1 MSLFERIRKS
11 CPELNGRF
19 SLTLDLYILRIFLGV
34 YVVNLLSFCL
44 IFVLID
50 LVENLDNFN
59 RQADSLGELF
69 NLMFRYYG
77 INLPIVFCQVLGPIV
92 CLTSGLFTLTLLQR
106 SNELIPILA
115 NGRPYRRLFMPVLL
129 AACLISAGTFLV
141 QDLWLPGTREAFSE
155 MSSKRKGR
163 FEVRDLK
170 YKDAPAGTLILIR
183 SYFINEQ
190 RAEGV
195 LVLPTSPGK
204 QDDSVISA
212 RQMQWVQPSQGRG
225 YWLMKKG
232 WTSSYEQ
239 IEFLDSEGRQTSRSR
254 LVTVPQPEVEGGAD
268 RLSESFIERALET
281 DLVPGALET
290 HEAQVAHMSLA
301 ELKWKKENTTDRSW
315 KGKYY
320 SRIFHPVHNVILL
333 LLGLPAIIY
342 SGTTNVF
349 FGAFLAACLGTA
361 YFVVG
366 AFCQELGAQ
375 GVLSPAIGAV
385 LGPVLFLALS
395 LTWWRDLPS

>member
-1 MSLFERIRKS
+1 MSLFDRIRKG
-11 CPELNGRF
+11 CPELTGRF
-19 SLTLDLYILRIFLGV
+19 SPTLDLYILRIFLGV

-69 NLMFRYYG
+69 SLMFRYYG
-77 INLPIVFCQVLGPIV
+77 INLPIIFCQVLGPIV
-92 CLTSGLFTLTLLQR
+92 CLASGLFTLTMLQR

-115 NGRPYRRLFMPVLL
+115 NGRSYRRLFMPVLF
-129 AACLISAGTFLV
+129 AACLVSAGTFLI
-141 QDLWLPGTREAFSE
+141 QDRWLPGTREAFSE
-155 MSSKRKGR
+155 MSSKRKGKL
-163 FEVRDLK
+163 EVRDLK
-170 YKDAPAGTLILIR
+170 YKDAQAGILVLIKRYL
-183 SYFINEQ
+183 INEQ

-195 LVLPTSPGK
+195 LVLPTRPGK
-204 QDDSVISA
+204 QPDSVIQA
-212 RQMQWVQPSQGRG
+212 EQMQWVQPSQGRG
-225 YWLMKKG
+225 YWLMKNG
-232 WTSSYEQ
+232 WIARYEPF
-239 IEFLDSEGRQTSRSR
+239 EFSEGAPRSR
-254 LVTVPQPEVEGGAD
+254 LVTLPQPEVVGGAD
-268 RLSESFIERALET
+268 RLSESFIEQSLET
-281 DLVPGALET
+281 GLLPGDLEAR
-290 HEAQVAHMSLA
+290 EAQIAHMSLA
-301 ELKWKKENTTDRSW
+301 DLRRKMETEDSDRSW

-320 SRIFHPVHNVILL
+320 ARIFHPVHNLVLL

-342 SGTTNVF
+342 SGTSNIF

-375 GVLSPAIGAV
+375 GLLSPAIGAV
-385 LGPVLFLALS
+385 LGPLLFLALS

>member
-1 MSLFERIRKS
+1 MSLFDRIRKG
-11 CPELNGRF
+11 CPELTGRF
-19 SLTLDLYILRIFLGV
+19 SPTLDLYILRIFLGV

-69 NLMFRYYG
+69 SLMFRYYG
-77 INLPIVFCQVLGPIV
+77 INLPIIFCQVLGPIV
-92 CLTSGLFTLTLLQR
+92 CLASGLFTLTMLQR

-115 NGRPYRRLFMPVLL
+115 NGRSYRRLFMPVLF
-129 AACLISAGTFLV
+129 AACLVSAGTFLI
-141 QDLWLPGTREAFSE
+141 QDRWLPGTREAFSE
-155 MSSKRKGR
+155 MSSKRKGKL
-163 FEVRDLK
+163 EVRDLK
-170 YKDAPAGTLILIR
+170 YKDTQAGILVLIKRYL
-183 SYFINEQ
+183 INEQ

-195 LVLPTSPGK
+195 LVLPTRPGR
-204 QDDSVISA
+204 QPDSVIQA
-212 RQMQWVQPSQGRG
+212 EQMQWVQPSQGRG
-225 YWLMKKG
+225 YWLMKNG
-232 WTSSYEQ
+232 WIARYEPF
-239 IEFLDSEGRQTSRSR
+239 EFSEGAPRSR
-254 LVTVPQPEVEGGAD
+254 LVTLPQPEVVGGAD
-268 RLSESFIERALET
+268 RLSESFIEQSLET
-281 DLVPGALET
+281 GLLPGDLEAR
-290 HEAQVAHMSLA
+290 EAQIAHMSLA
-301 ELKWKKENTTDRSW
+301 DLRRKMETEDSDRSW

-320 SRIFHPVHNVILL
+320 ARIFHPVHNLLLL

-342 SGTTNVF
+342 SGTSNIF

-375 GVLSPAIGAV
+375 GLLSPAIGAV
-385 LGPVLFLALS
+385 LGPLLFLALS

>member
-1 MSLFERIRKS
+1 MSLFERIRKG
-11 CPELNGRF
+11 CPELTGRF
-19 SLTLDLYILRIFLGV
+19 SPTLDLYILRIFLGV

-69 NLMFRYYG
+69 SLMFRYYG
-77 INLPIVFCQVLGPIV
+77 INLPIIFCQVLGPIV
-92 CLTSGLFTLTLLQR
+92 CLASGLFTLTMLQR

-115 NGRPYRRLFMPVLL
+115 NGRSYRRLFMPVLF
-129 AACLISAGTFLV
+129 AACLVSAGTFLI
-141 QDLWLPGTREAFSE
+141 QDRWLPGTREAFSE
-155 MSSKRKGR
+155 MSSKRKGKL
-163 FEVRDLK
+163 EVRDLK
-170 YKDAPAGTLILIR
+170 YKDTRAGILVLIKRYL
-183 SYFINEQ
+183 INEQ

-195 LVLPTSPGK
+195 LVLPTRPGK
-204 QDDSVISA
+204 QPDSVIQA
-212 RQMQWVQPSQGRG
+212 EQMQWVQPSQGGG
-225 YWLMKKG
+225 YWLMKNG
-232 WTSSYEQ
+232 WIARYEPF
-239 IEFLDSEGRQTSRSR
+239 EFSEGAPRSR
-254 LVTVPQPEVEGGAD
+254 LVTLPQPEVVGGAD
-268 RLSESFIERALET
+268 RLSESFIEQSLET
-281 DLVPGALET
+281 GLLPGDLEAR
-290 HEAQVAHMSLA
+290 EAQIAHMSLA
-301 ELKWKKENTTDRSW
+301 DLRRKMETEDSDRSW

-320 SRIFHPVHNVILL
+320 ARIFHPVHNLVLL

-342 SGTTNVF
+342 SGTSNIF

-375 GVLSPAIGAV
+375 GLLSPAIGAV
-385 LGPVLFLALS
+385 LGPLLFLALS

>member
-1 MSLFERIRKS
+1 MTLFERIKKA
-11 CPELNGRF
+11 CPELTGRF
-19 SLTLDLYILRIFLGV
+19 SPTLDLYILRIFLGV

-77 INLPIVFCQVLGPIV
+77 VNLPIIFCQVLGPIV
-92 CLTSGLFTLTLLQR
+92 CLASGLFTLTMLQR

-115 NGRPYRRLFMPVLL
+115 NGRSYRRLFMPVLF
-129 AACLISAGTFLV
+129 AACLVSVGTFFI
-141 QDLWLPGTREAFSE
+141 QDRWLPGTREAFSE
-155 MSSKRKGR
+155 MSSKRKGKV
-163 FEVRDLK
+163 EVRDLK
-170 YKDAPAGTLILIR
+170 YKDTQAGILILIKR
-183 SYFINEQ
+183 YLINEQ

-195 LVLPTSPGK
+195 LVLPTRPGIK
-204 QDDSVISA
+204 PDSVIQA
-212 RQMQWVQPSQGRG
+212 TQMQWVQPSEGRG
-225 YWLMKKG
+225 YWLMKDG
-232 WTSSYEQ
+232 WIARYEPF
-239 IEFLDSEGRQTSRSR
+239 EFSEGAPRSR
-254 LVTVPQPEVEGGAD
+254 LVVVSQPEVVGGAD
-268 RLSESFIERALET
+268 RLSESFKEQSLET
-281 DLVPGALET
+281 GLLPGDLEAR
-290 HEAQVAHMSLA
+290 EAQIAHMSLA
-301 ELKWKKENTTDRSW
+301 DLRRKMETEDSDRSW

-320 SRIFHPVHNVILL
+320 SRIFHPVHNLVLL

-342 SGTTNVF
+342 SGTSNIF

-375 GVLSPAIGAV
+375 GLLSPALGAV
-385 LGPVLFLALS
+385 LGPLLFLALS